1 MAEKAKGQVVKGYG
15 GIYYVD
21 VGGKI
26 VECNGRGRIKLTGEI
41 YVGDYVEVELFK
53 NGKGAVSSI
62 LPRVNNLIRPYVAN
76 IDAIIIC
83 IAPIPKPDYLL
94 VDKLLI
100 GCVKDGI
107 EPIICVNKCDI
118 ADAWFLEE
126 VDRNYSTLANIV
138 KVSATENRGIDT
150 LGKLIEGKFVAFSGQ
165 SAVGKSSVINALADA
180 DIKIGELSR
189 KTQRGKHTTRYI
201 EIFKLENGT
210 RIADTCGFSV
220 LELPLMR
227 PDELSE
233 YFLDFTDASTRCR
246 FKGCNHINEPDCEVR
261 RAVESGTLS
270 EERYVR
276 YVKLYNDL
284 EERWRKRYE

>member
-1 MAEKAKGQVVKGYG
+1 MANTAKGQVLKGYG

-21 VGGKI
+21 VGDRV

-41 YVGDYVEVELFK
+41 YVGDYVEVETFK
-53 NGKGAVSSI
+53 NGKGAISSI
-62 LPRVNNLIRPYVAN
+62 LPRVNNLVRPYVAN
-76 IDAIIIC
+76 IDSIIIC
-83 IAPIPKPDYLL
+83 ISPIPKPDYLL

-107 EPIICVNKCDI
+107 EPIICINKADI
-118 ADAWFLEE
+118 ANDEFFEE
-126 VDRNYSTLANIV
+126 VEKNYKTLATIV
-138 KVSATENRGIDT
+138 RVSATTGEGIDS
-150 LGKLIEGKFVAFSGQ
+150 LCKLISGKFVAFSGQ
-165 SAVGKSSVINALADA
+165 SAVGKSSIINAITDA
-180 DIKIGELSR
+180 DIKVGELSK

-201 EIFKLENGT
+201 EIFKLGNDT

-233 YFLDFTDASTRCR
+233 YFLDFVEVSVRCR
-246 FKGCNHINEPDCEVR
+246 FKGCNHISEPDCAVK
-261 RAVESGTLS
+261 RAVESGELS
-270 EERYVR
+270 EERYNR

>member
-1 MAEKAKGQVVKGYG
+1 MANTAKGQVVKGYG

-21 VGGKI
+21 MGDKV

-41 YVGDYVEVELFK
+41 YVGDYVEVEMFK
-53 NGKGAVSSI
+53 NGKGAISSI
-62 LPRVNNLIRPYVAN
+62 LPRVNNLVRPYVAN
-76 IDAIIIC
+76 IDSIIIC

-107 EPIICVNKCDI
+107 EPIICINKADI
-118 ADAWFLEE
+118 ADGEFFEE
-126 VDRNYSTLANIV
+126 VEKNYNTLATIV
-138 KVSATENRGIDT
+138 KVSAATGEGIDS
-150 LGKLIEGKFVAFSGQ
+150 LCKLIGGKFVAFSGQ
-165 SAVGKSSVINALADA
+165 SAVGKSSIINAITDA
-180 DIKIGELSR
+180 DIKVGELSK

-201 EIFKLENGT
+201 EIFKLGNDT

-233 YFLDFTDASTRCR
+233 YFLDFVEVSERCR
-246 FKGCNHINEPDCEVR
+246 FKGCNHISEPDCAVK
-261 RAVESGTLS
+261 RAVESGELS
-270 EERYVR
+270 EERYNR